1 MPLVHPFIGRVDLL
15 GADRT
20 LPAQKIARGSGNMFQ
35 IGALVQGRYRI
46 QGTLGHGGMGT
57 VFLARHER
65 LDRLVAIKVMQTLTV
80 DPKERQDF
88 VAQFEAEGRILAAL
102 DHPNLARVTD
112 FFEEGNHPCLVM
124 EYIEGK
130 TLEEVAR
137 LAPKPLSERRV
148 LEWAGQILDA
158 LEYLHTRVPAVVVR
172 DLKPQNLILGT
183 DSRVRL
189 IDFGLARILHPGSGT
204 RTVIRGMG
212 TEGFVPL
219 EQYGTAATDQRS
231 DIYALGATLLY
242 LLSGGVTPPGAHLRI
257 AHSQGLLDPRTV
269 NPTVSD
275 HTWWVIQILMSVT
288 PDGRPGSAA
297 DVTRLLLGSPTA
309 VATQTVAPRPA
320 MPMAV
325 PLPPGA
331 APALPAQISPNPAVP
346 ISQPPGAS
354 PPSPASPVPLAQ
366 ASVATGE
373 MYPPR
378 AVGLAGLGLSPVVGF
393 ALLLYNYRRAGHR
406 DRFQEELIYG
416 VLAFSIFFAMNFLSI
431 LFQDELSIPDVG
443 WTIISVVYFGL
454 YFYLRFVRF
463 RPIYEAHERAG
474 GATATGFGGCLPI
487 LLAVTVFVAGLAISS
502 IAGAALYWSSHQIH
516 PTPSLT
522 VIWRGGV
529 TRAQAATV
537 ADKLAQNGFGTPG
550 NAWEITVSKEAGQF
564 QIWFP
569 LMSTAFERPDL
580 VDAFQALCNTQIL
593 PGAELVLCDEQGN
606 VRQTLRP
613 KP

>member
-1 MPLVHPFIGRVDLL
+1 
-15 GADRT
+15 
-20 LPAQKIARGSGNMFQ
+20 
-35 IGALVQGRYRI
+35 
-46 QGTLGHGGMGT
+46 
-57 VFLARHER
+57 
-65 LDRLVAIKVMQTLTV
+65 
-80 DPKERQDF
+80 
-88 VAQFEAEGRILAAL
+88 
-102 DHPNLARVTD
+102 
-112 FFEEGNHPCLVM
+112 
-124 EYIEGK
+124 
-130 TLEEVAR
+130 
-137 LAPKPLSERRV
+137 
-148 LEWAGQILDA
+148 
-158 LEYLHTRVPAVVVR
+158 
-172 DLKPQNLILGT
+172 
-183 DSRVRL
+183 
-189 IDFGLARILHPGSGT
+189 
-204 RTVIRGMG
+204 
-212 TEGFVPL
+212 
-219 EQYGTAATDQRS
+219 
-231 DIYALGATLLY
+231 
-242 LLSGGVTPPGAHLRI
+242 
-257 AHSQGLLDPRTV
+257 
-269 NPTVSD
+269 
-275 HTWWVIQILMSVT
+275 
-288 PDGRPGSAA
+288 
-297 DVTRLLLGSPTA
+297 
-309 VATQTVAPRPA
+309 
-320 MPMAV
+320 
-325 PLPPGA
+325 
-331 APALPAQISPNPAVP
+331 
-346 ISQPPGAS
+346 
-354 PPSPASPVPLAQ
+354 
-366 ASVATGE
+366 
-373 MYPPR
+373 
-378 AVGLAGLGLSPVVGF
+378 VGF